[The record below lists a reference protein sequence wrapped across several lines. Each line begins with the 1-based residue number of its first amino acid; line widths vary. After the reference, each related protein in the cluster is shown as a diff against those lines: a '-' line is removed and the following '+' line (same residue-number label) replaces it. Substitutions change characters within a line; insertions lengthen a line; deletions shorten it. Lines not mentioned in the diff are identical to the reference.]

1 MKQKLLVIFMIL
13 MSFTISF
20 TLFPVNVHAQTIT
33 SNQTGTHGGYNFE
46 YWKDRGNGTMVLKDG
61 GAFSCEWSN
70 INNILFRK
78 GFKYNETQTHQQL
91 GNITLT
97 YSCNY
102 QPNGNS
108 YLSVYGWTSDPL
120 VEYYIIE
127 SWGNWRPPGA
137 TSKGTITVD
146 GGTYDIYETTR
157 VDQPSIKGDVTTF
170 QQYWSVR
177 TTKRTSGTISV
188 SEHFKAWEKM
198 GMKMGKMYEVSLV
211 VEGYQSSGKA
221 DVTSMSITVGGTPPS
236 PQPTATPAPRS
247 AFEIIE
253 AEEYNSL
260 KSSTIETIGTSD
272 GGSGIGYI
280 ENGDYLVFNKID
292 FGSGANSFTARV
304 ASDAD
309 TPTDIQLRLGSASGT
324 LIGTLSIPSTG
335 GWNDYKE
342 KTCSITNTTGIKDL
356 YLVFSGPVN
365 IDYFTFDSGSVAP
378 TPTPTSQPSQ
388 NKGDLNGDKK
398 VNSTDLTILKR
409 HLLEISKIT
418 GTALDNADVNS
429 DGKVNSTDLTVLK
442 RYILGVISAF
452 PGGNPQPSN
461 SPQPTD
467 VPKPTINPNAKLVAL
482 TFDDGPDN
490 VLTARVLD
498 KLDKYN
504 VKATFMVIGQK
515 VNNSTASTI
524 KRMVDSGHE
533 IGNHSWGYSGMA
545 NMSPAEI
552 KKSIDDTNAAIL
564 KYSGTTPKFFRPPN
578 LETSATLFNNVNL
591 VFASGLTANDW
602 IQSTTA
608 QQRASAIINGV
619 KDGTIILLHDVQ
631 PEPHPTPEAL
641 DIIIPTLKSQGYE
654 FVTLSE
660 LFTLKGVPIDPSVK
674 KMYYSVP

>member
-1 MKQKLLVIFMIL
+1 MRKKLLSIFIIL
-13 MSFTISF
+13 VSFTVSF
-20 TLFPVNVHAQTIT
+20 TLFSVNVQAKTVT
-33 SNQTGTHGGYNFE
+33 SNETGTHGGYNYE
-46 YWKDRGNGTMVLKDG
+46 YWKDEGNGTMILKDG
-61 GAFSCEWSN
+61 GAFSCEWNN

-108 YLSVYGWTSDPL
+108 YLAVYGWTSDPL

-157 VDQPSIKGDVTTF
+157 VNQPSIKGIATF

-177 TTKRTSGTISV
+177 TSKRTSGTISV
-188 SEHFKAWEKM
+188 SEHFKAWERM
-198 GMKMGKMYEVSLV
+198 GMKMGKMYEVAFV

-221 DVTSMSITVGGTPPS
+221 DVTSMTITVGGTPAS
-236 PQPTATPAPRS
+236 PQPTPTPAPRS
-247 AFEIIE
+247 AFSKIE

-260 KSSTIETIGTSD
+260 KSSTIETIGTSG

-280 ENGDYLVFNKID
+280 ESGDYLVFNKID
-292 FGSGANSFTARV
+292 FGSGANSFKARV
-304 ASDAD
+304 ASGAD
-309 TPTDIQLRLGSASGT
+309 TPTNIQLRLGSASGT
-324 LIGTLSIPSTG
+324 LIGTLTVPSTG
-335 GWNDYKE
+335 GWNDYEE
-342 KTCSITNTTGIKDL
+342 KSCSITNTTGLNDL

-365 IDYFTFDSGSVAP
+365 IDYFIFDSTSVAP
-378 TPTPTSQPSQ
+378 TPTPQQSLLV
-388 NKGDLNGDKK
+388 GDINGDEKI
-398 VNSTDLTILKR
+398 NSTDYSILKR
-409 HLLEISKIT
+409 HILNINRIS
-418 GTALDNADVNS
+418 GDALARADVNG
-429 DGKVNSTDLTVLK
+429 DGKVDSTDLMMLH
-442 RYILGVISAF
+442 RYLLGVITSF
-452 PGGNPQPSN
+452 PGNNQQPSPSPIP
-461 SPQPTD
+461 SPQ
-467 VPKPTINPNAKLVAL
+467 PTINPNAKLVAL

-498 KLDKYN
+498 RLDKYN
-504 VKATFMVIGQK
+504 VKATFMVVGQR
-515 VNNSTASTI
+515 VNDSTAATI
-524 KRMVDSGHE
+524 KRIVNSGHE

-545 NMSPAEI
+545 NMSPADI
-552 KKSIDDTNAAIL
+552 RKSIADTNAAIQ
-564 KYSGTTPKFFRPPN
+564 KYAGTTPKFFRPPN
-578 LETSATLFNNVNL
+578 LETSPTLFNNVDL
-591 VFASGLTANDW
+591 VFVSGLTANDW

-660 LFTLKGVPIDPSVK
+660 LFRLKGVPIDPSVK